1 MRQLLTKSV
10 LGSMIAIS
18 LAACSTP
25 PPRAIEISAKPV
37 EKPPLTLPPVDE
49 LNLRKV
55 EWIVI
60 NKDNIDAV
68 KSRLETQGQAFALYA
83 LTGDGYGNLGLNF
96 SDIRAL
102 VQQQQAIILAYEN
115 YYKESAAA
123 LDQAN
128 AQIRSQATQAT
139 LANAESQENSSWLQ
153 RVVPGN

>member
-1 MRQLLTKSV
+1 
-10 LGSMIAIS
+10 MIAIS
-18 LAACSTP
+18 LAACSAP
-25 PPRAIEISAKPV
+25 LPQEIKISAKPV

-68 KSRLETQGQAFALYA
+68 KTRLESQGQAFALYS

-115 YYKESAAA
+115 YYKESNAA
-123 LDQAN
+123 LDKVNQ
-128 AQIRSQATQAT
+128 QIRDQEAI
-139 LANAESQENSSWLQ
+139 ESQVPEKSSWLQ